1 MDRGCNNI
9 TTFFHFFTPSL
20 ILMAEMWM
28 NTVVSFIDCIEIFRT
43 FIYYWVMILDDIRCI
58 NINFTIVTWW
68 LLWFMSENSNWEVV
82 PYYYGTTKYQSV
94 PFHMKSSDNYWA
106 APSKTMNTYLGST
119 SSKSYLYDWIEHLNL
134 EFELNDNCVHSNC
147 WWNVS
152 FSKYILIDRAGYRTE
167 WRECSD
173 ESSSTAPDPAVLVA
187 LLADLL

>member
-1 MDRGCNNI
+1 
-9 TTFFHFFTPSL
+9 
-20 ILMAEMWM
+20 MAEMWM
-28 NTVVSFIDCIEIFRT
+28 NTVVSFIDCIKISRS
-43 FIYYWVMILDDIRCI
+43 FIYYWVMILEDIRYVLTLISPLWHDGCCGSCRKI
-58 NINFTIVTWW
+58 PTERLYHTIMVH
-68 LLWFMSENSNWEVV
+68 
-82 PYYYGTTKYQSV
+82 P
-94 PFHMKSSDNYWA
+94 
-106 APSKTMNTYLGST
+106 ST
-119 SSKSYLYDWIEHLNL
+119 SPYHFIWNRPTTTEQLHQRLWIFIWVQLLPNNDFISWSYLYDWIEHLNL